1 MRVNLRVVTRRAHGD
16 ESSGEVTPKLPR
28 TSAAV
33 GDSQEPAAWRRG
45 PKAGATFRSFG
56 TVAPTRGRWKAFY
69 VGPDRQRHTAGL
81 TFSNQVRAQGW
92 LATELGLIERG
103 EWTPPAER
111 RRQVEAAA
119 LTFDEFAR
127 DWINNRLVRGRAL
140 KDRTREHYLDIHQR
154 WFAPFH
160 ARTLS
165 SITGL
170 DVERW
175 YHGLPD
181 APTMRSHAYS
191 LLKSIFR
198 TAVAHRLVT
207 ESPVAVEGATAR
219 STPKDITLLTV
230 AQVQA
235 LADAMPARHRLLVL
249 LAAWCGLRFGELTGL
264 RRRDINLEQET
275 IRIEQAAVTVG
286 GKRLITTP
294 KSAAGRRTVYLPPHL
309 ISDVRHHLASF
320 TGPGGNALVFPGT
333 DGQPLTPGQVYG
345 HAPRD
350 DTRTGNR
357 NHRGNGFYKARDEI
371 GRPDF
376 RFHDLRHFAATMAAI
391 SGATTKELMQFA
403 GHSDIHAAMRYQEAV
418 TDRKRDLAHRMTALA
433 GVPAE
438 ESNRDPGGSGRREG
452 GGVEPSISEPS

>member
-1 MRVNLRVVTRRAHGD
+1 V
-16 ESSGEVTPKLPR
+16 
-28 TSAAV
+28 V
-33 GDSQEPAAWRRG
+33 GDPKEPTTWRRG
-45 PKAGATFRSFG
+45 PKAGASYRSFG
-56 TVAPTRGRWKAFY
+56 TVSPTRGRWKAFY
-69 VGPDRQRHTAGL
+69 VGPDRHRHTAGL

-92 LATELGLIERG
+92 LANELGLIERG

-127 DWINNRLVRGRAL
+127 DWIERRLVRGRPL
-140 KDRTREHYLDIHQR
+140 KERTREHYLDIHER
-154 WFAPFH
+154 WFTALH

-170 DVERW
+170 DIERW

-219 STPKDITLLTV
+219 TTPKDITLLTV

-275 IRIEQAAVTVG
+275 ISIEQAAVTVG
-286 GKRLITTP
+286 GARLITTP
-294 KSAAGRRTVYLPPHL
+294 KSAAGRRTVYLPPHVIADL
-309 ISDVRHHLASF
+309 RHHLASF
-320 TGPGGNALVFPGT
+320 TAPGANALVFPGT

-345 HAPRD
+345 HAPRY
-350 DTRTGNR
+350 DTGTGNR
-357 NHRGNGFYKARDEI
+357 KHPGNGFYRARHQI
-371 GRPDF
+371 GRADF

-433 GVPAE
+433 RVPAE
-438 ESNRDPGGSGRREG
+438 VSHRDPSDQPRSWVGPSSSSSGD
-452 GGVEPSISEPS
+452 

>member
-1 MRVNLRVVTRRAHGD
+1 M
-16 ESSGEVTPKLPR
+16 S
-28 TSAAV
+28 
-33 GDSQEPAAWRRG
+33 
-45 PKAGATFRSFG
+45 
-56 TVAPTRGRWKAFY
+56 PTRGRWKAFY
-69 VGPDRQRHTAGL
+69 VGPDRLRHTAGM

-111 RRQVEAAA
+111 RRQVAAAA

-127 DWINNRLVRGRAL
+127 DWIERRLVRGRPL

-154 WFAPFH
+154 WFTALH
-160 ARTLS
+160 GRTLS

-170 DVERW
+170 DIERW

-181 APTMRSHAYS
+181 APRMRSHAYS

-264 RRRDINLEQET
+264 RRRDINLDQES
-275 IRIEQAAVTVG
+275 ISVEQAAVTVG
-286 GKRLITTP
+286 GARLITTP
-294 KSAAGRRTVYLPPHL
+294 KSAAGRRTVYLPPHVIADL
-309 ISDVRHHLASF
+309 HHHLASF
-320 TGPGGNALVFPGT
+320 TAPGANALVFPGT
-333 DGQPLTPGQVYG
+333 DGHPLTPGQVYG
-345 HAPRD
+345 HGPRYD
-350 DTRTGNR
+350 QAGKRK
-357 NHRGNGFYKARDEI
+357 HPGNGFYKARHEI

-418 TDRKRDLAHRMTALA
+418 TDRKRDLAHRMAALA

-438 ESNRDPGGSGRREG
+438 VAHQDPSVQSRSR
-452 GGVEPSISEPS
+452 VEPSSSSSGD

>member
-1 MRVNLRVVTRRAHGD
+1 MQCGWCYPHPVTKRAEEAGWAA
-16 ESSGEVTPKLPR
+16 ESSPRVPRGELSGRFAPR
-28 TSAAV
+28 RKET
-33 GDSQEPAAWRRG
+33 QKEH
-45 PKAGATFRSFG
+45 RSFG
-56 TVAPTRGRWKAFY
+56 TIIETRGRFKVRY
-69 VGPDRQRHTAGL
+69 TGPDRKIHRAGI
-81 TFSNQVRAQGW
+81 TFTTRERAQGW
-92 LATELGLIERG
+92 LSEERKLIELH
-103 EWTPPAER
+103 EWTPPSLR
-111 RRQVEAAA
+111 RAQVRKDE
-119 LTFDEFAR
+119 LSFDEFAR
-127 DWINNRLVRGRAL
+127 DWIAKRLVRGRPL

-154 WFAPFH
+154 WFTALH

-170 DVERW
+170 DIERW

-219 STPKDITLLTV
+219 SAPKDITLLTV

-235 LADAMPARHRLLVL
+235 LADAMPPRHRLLVL

-264 RRRDINLEQET
+264 RRRDINHDQET
-275 IRIEQAAVTVG
+275 ITIEQAAVTVG
-286 GKRLITTP
+286 GARLITTP
-294 KSAAGRRTVYLPPHL
+294 KSAAGRRTVYLPPHVITDL
-309 ISDVRHHLASF
+309 RHHLASF
-320 TGPGGNALVFPGT
+320 TAPGANALVFPGT

-345 HAPRD
+345 HAPRY
-350 DTRTGNR
+350 DTRTGKKK
-357 NHRGNGFYKARDEI
+357 HPGNGFYKARHQI

-418 TDRKRDLAHRMTALA
+418 TDPTRDLAHRMAA
-433 GVPAE
+433 PATPQASPPE
-438 ESNRDPGGSGRREG
+438 
-452 GGVEPSISEPS
+452 

>member
-1 MRVNLRVVTRRAHGD
+1 VADR
-16 ESSGEVTPKLPR
+16 SR
-28 TSAAV
+28 TA
-33 GDSQEPAAWRRG
+33 PASTTSTSTN
-45 PKAGATFRSFG
+45 AGSPPCTLGRS
-56 TVAPTRGRWKAFY
+56 R
-69 VGPDRQRHTAGL
+69 
-81 TFSNQVRAQGW
+81 
-92 LATELGLIERG
+92 
-103 EWTPPAER
+103 
-111 RRQVEAAA
+111 
-119 LTFDEFAR
+119 
-127 DWINNRLVRGRAL
+127 
-140 KDRTREHYLDIHQR
+140 
-154 WFAPFH
+154 
-160 ARTLS
+160 

-170 DVERW
+170 DIDRW

-198 TAVAHRLVT
+198 TAVAHRLVN

-219 STPKDITLLTV
+219 TTPKDITLLTV

-264 RRRDINLEQET
+264 RRRDVNLDQET
-275 IRIEQAAVTVG
+275 ISIEQAAVTVG
-286 GKRLITTP
+286 GARMITTP
-294 KSAAGRRTVYLPPHL
+294 KSAAGRRTVYLPPHVIADL
-309 ISDVRHHLASF
+309 RHHLASF
-320 TGPGGNALVFPGT
+320 TAPGANALVFPGT

-345 HAPRD
+345 HAPRYD
-350 DTRTGNR
+350 KGTGKKK
-357 NHRGNGFYKARDEI
+357 HPGNGFYKARHEI

-433 GVPAE
+433 GIPAE
-438 ESNRDPGGSGRREG
+438 QPHQASSLEMPGRH
-452 GGVEPSISEPS
+452 